1 MILPLGSLLL
11 LLFAGGIL
19 STIVGGGLGILT
31 VAVGSFFFD
40 VRTNIAVMSL
50 LMIGIKVAKLFHFR
64 GHARMDIVK
73 WYVLPGIP
81 LSYIGGLL
89 LFVVPTRILEITL
102 GILCLAMSLHG
113 LWPKKK
119 LRLHIAPTRTN
130 LLFFGAL
137 NGIVGGLIG
146 NASLIRAPALLSM
159 GLRKE
164 EFVATSTLI
173 SFAMNIAKGAAY
185 AQALPWSVFLLMLV
199 LLTLPVMFLSV
210 YIGKK
215 LLTHIEPHVFDWLQ
229 HAIILIGAVRLL
241 FFS

>member
-1 MILPLGSLLL
+1 MILPLLSLLL
-11 LLFAGGIL
+11 LLFVGGVL
-19 STIVGGGLGILT
+19 STVAGGGLGILT
-31 VAVGSFFFD
+31 VALGSFFFD

-50 LMIGIKVAKLFHFR
+50 LAIGIQIAKMFHFR

-89 LFVVPTRILEITL
+89 LFVVPTRILEVTL

-119 LRLHIAPTRTN
+119 LRVQIRPTRIN

-164 EFVATSTLI
+164 EFIATSSLI
-173 SFAMNIAKGAAY
+173 SFVMNLAKGAAY
-185 AQALPWSVFLLMLV
+185 TQALPWSTFLIVLV
-199 LLTLPVMFLSV
+199 LSTVPVMFLSV
-210 YIGKK
+210 YIGKR
-215 LLTHIEPHVFDWLQ
+215 LLQHVEPHVFDGLQ
-229 HAIILIGAVRLL
+229 HLIILVGAVRLL
-241 FFS
+241 FF